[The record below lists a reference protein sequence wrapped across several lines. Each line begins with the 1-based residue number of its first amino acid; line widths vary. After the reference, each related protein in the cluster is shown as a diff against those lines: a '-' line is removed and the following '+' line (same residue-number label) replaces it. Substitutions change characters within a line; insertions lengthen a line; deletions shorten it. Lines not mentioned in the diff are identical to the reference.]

1 MQRFRLTHLQT
12 YFHMTTVL
20 IVDDHP
26 IVRLSLRLLLERE
39 RFHVVGEVGN
49 GSEVAQVARDL
60 RPDVVVLDIGLPGLD
75 GMEVI
80 KRLQSLEPVPKI
92 MVLTGQATDLYV
104 RRCLD
109 AGIGAFVTK
118 EEDHEA
124 LLFALKALVKGYS
137 TFPQMSVNSNSLESE
152 PVRLA
157 SLSNREMEVLRRL
170 ARGENNKN
178 IGTRMNLSAKTI
190 STYRGRIMEK
200 LKTESLVEMVD
211 LAKRNS
217 VY

>member
-1 MQRFRLTHLQT
+1 
-12 YFHMTTVL
+12 MTNVL

-26 IVRLSLRLLLERE
+26 VVRMSLRMLLEHE
-39 RFHVVGEVGN
+39 RFNVVAEVGN
-49 GSEVAQVARDL
+49 GSEVAQMAREL
-60 RPDVVVLDIGLPGLD
+60 KPDVVILDIGLPALD

-80 KRLQSLEPVPKI
+80 KRLQSLDQVPKI

-118 EEDHEA
+118 DEDHDA

-152 PVRLA
+152 PMRLA

-170 ARGENNKN
+170 ARGESNKN
-178 IGTRMNLSAKTI
+178 IGSSMNLSAKTI
-190 STYRGRIMEK
+190 STYRGRIMDK

-211 LAKRNS
+211 LAKRNH

>member
-1 MQRFRLTHLQT
+1 
-12 YFHMTTVL
+12 MTTVL

-26 IVRLSLRLLLERE
+26 IVRLSMRLLLERE
-39 RFHVVGEVGN
+39 RFRVVGEVGN
-49 GSEVAQVARDL
+49 GSEVAQVAREL
-60 RPDVVVLDIGLPGLD
+60 RPDVVILDIGLPGLD

-80 KRLQSLEPVPKI
+80 KRLQQLEPTPKI
-92 MVLTGQATDLYV
+92 MVLTGQSSDLYV

-118 EEDHEA
+118 DEDHDA
-124 LLFALKALVKGYS
+124 LIFALKALVKGYS
-137 TFPQMSVNSNSLESE
+137 TFPQMSVNSNTLDSE
-152 PVRLA
+152 PKRLE

-170 ARGENNKN
+170 ARGENNKH
-178 IGTRMNLSAKTI
+178 IGSSMNLSAKTI

-211 LAKRNS
+211 LAKRNH
-217 VY
+217 VN

>member
-1 MQRFRLTHLQT
+1 
-12 YFHMTTVL
+12 MTNVL

-26 IVRLSLRLLLERE
+26 VVRMSLRMLLEHE
-39 RFHVVGEVGN
+39 RFNVVAEVGN
-49 GSEVAQVARDL
+49 GSEVAQMAREL
-60 RPDVVVLDIGLPGLD
+60 KPDVVILDIGLPGLD

-80 KRLQSLEPVPKI
+80 KRLQSLDQVPKI

-118 EEDHEA
+118 DEDHDA

-137 TFPQMSVNSNSLESE
+137 TFPQMSVNSNSVESE
-152 PVRLA
+152 PMRLA

-170 ARGENNKN
+170 ARGESNKN
-178 IGTRMNLSAKTI
+178 IGSSMNLSAKTI
-190 STYRGRIMEK
+190 STYRGRIMDK

-211 LAKRNS
+211 LAKRNH

>member
-1 MQRFRLTHLQT
+1 
-12 YFHMTTVL
+12 MTTVL
-20 IVDDHP
+20 IVDDHA
-26 IVRLSLRLLLERE
+26 IVRFSLRILLERE
-39 RFHVVGEVGN
+39 RFRIVGELDN
-49 GSEVAQVARDL
+49 GSEVAQKVREL
-60 RPDVVVLDIGLPGLD
+60 RPDVVLLDIGLPGLD

-80 KRLQSLEPVPKI
+80 KRLQQQEPAPKI

-118 EEDHEA
+118 GEDLEA
-124 LLFALKALVKGYS
+124 VVFALKALIKGYS
-137 TFPQMSVNSNSLESE
+137 TFPQMAVNSNTLESE
-152 PVRLA
+152 PERLG

-170 ARGENNKN
+170 SRGENNKN
-178 IGTRMNLSAKTI
+178 IGACMNLSAKTI

-211 LAKRNS
+211 LAKRNH
-217 VY
+217 VN

>member
-1 MQRFRLTHLQT
+1 
-12 YFHMTTVL
+12 MTNVL

-26 IVRLSLRLLLERE
+26 IVRLSLRMLLERE
-39 RFHVVGEVGN
+39 RFNVIAEVGN
-49 GSEVAQVARDL
+49 GSEVAQVAREL
-60 RPDVVVLDIGLPGLD
+60 KPDVVILDIGLPGLD

-80 KRLQSLEPVPKI
+80 KRLQSLDPVPKI
-92 MVLTGQATDLYV
+92 MVLTGQATDMYV

-152 PVRLA
+152 PRRLD

-170 ARGENNKN
+170 ARGESNKS
-178 IGTRMNLSAKTI
+178 IGSSMNLSAKTI
-190 STYRGRIMEK
+190 STYRGRIMDK

-211 LAKRNS
+211 LAKRNH

>member
-1 MQRFRLTHLQT
+1 
-12 YFHMTTVL
+12 MTTVL

-26 IVRLSLRLLLERE
+26 IVRLSLRMLLERE
-39 RFHVVGEVGN
+39 RFHVIGEVGN
-49 GSEVAQVARDL
+49 GSEVAQVAREL
-60 RPDVVVLDIGLPGLD
+60 RPDVVILDIGLPGLD

-80 KRLQSLEPVPKI
+80 KRLQCTEPVPKI
-92 MVLTGQATDLYV
+92 MVLTGRATDLYV

-124 LLFALKALVKGYS
+124 LLFALKAPGQGLLDLPADVGQQQLAGKRAGA
-137 TFPQMSVNSNSLESE
+137 P
-152 PVRLA
+152 A
-157 SLSNREMEVLRRL
+157 SLSNREMEVLRRT
-170 ARGENNKN
+170 ARGESNKY
-178 IGTRMNLSAKTI
+178 IGTCMNLSAKTI

-211 LAKRNS
+211 LAKRNGIC
-217 VY
+217 

>member
-1 MQRFRLTHLQT
+1 
-12 YFHMTTVL
+12 MTTVL
-20 IVDDHP
+20 IVDDHA
-26 IVRLSLRLLLERE
+26 IVRFALRRLLEQE
-39 RFHVVGEVGN
+39 RFQIVGDVDN
-49 GSEVAQVARDL
+49 GSEVAQAVRDL

-80 KRLQSLEPVPKI
+80 KRLQQLDPAPKI

-118 EEDHEA
+118 GEDLEA
-124 LLFALKALVKGYS
+124 VVFALKALIKGYS
-137 TFPQMSVNSNSLESE
+137 TFPQMSVNSNTLESE
-152 PVRLA
+152 PERLS

-170 ARGENNKN
+170 SRGENNKN
-178 IGTRMNLSAKTI
+178 IGACMNLSAKTI

-211 LAKRNS
+211 LAKRNH
-217 VY
+217 VN

>member
-1 MQRFRLTHLQT
+1 
-12 YFHMTTVL
+12 MTTVL

-26 IVRLSLRLLLERE
+26 IVRLSMRLLLERE
-39 RFHVVGEVGN
+39 RFRVVGEVGN

-80 KRLQSLEPVPKI
+80 KRLQQLEPSPKI

-118 EEDHEA
+118 DEDHEA
-124 LLFALKALVKGYS
+124 LIFALKALIKGYS
-137 TFPQMSVNSNSLESE
+137 TFPQMSVNSNTLDSE
-152 PVRLA
+152 PRRLE

-170 ARGENNKN
+170 ARGENNKH
-178 IGTRMNLSAKTI
+178 IGSSMNLSAKTI

-211 LAKRNS
+211 LAKRNHVS
-217 VY
+217 

>member
-1 MQRFRLTHLQT
+1 
-12 YFHMTTVL
+12 MTTVL

-39 RFHVVGEVGN
+39 RFHVIGEVGN
-49 GSEVAQVARDL
+49 GSEVAQVAREL
-60 RPDVVVLDIGLPGLD
+60 RPDVVILDIGLPGLD

-80 KRLQSLEPVPKI
+80 KRLQSLEPVPKF

-124 LLFALKALVKGYS
+124 LLFALKALTKVIRPFRKCRS
-137 TFPQMSVNSNSLESE
+137 TATRWRASQCAW
-152 PVRLA
+152 PVSPTEKWKCCGASRAARTTRTSALA
-157 SLSNREMEVLRRL
+157 
-170 ARGENNKN
+170 
-178 IGTRMNLSAKTI
+178 
-190 STYRGRIMEK
+190 
-200 LKTESLVEMVD
+200 
-211 LAKRNS
+211 
-217 VY
+217 

>member
-1 MQRFRLTHLQT
+1 
-12 YFHMTTVL
+12 MTTVL

-26 IVRLSLRLLLERE
+26 IVRLSMRLLLERE
-39 RFHVVGEVGN
+39 RFRVAGEVGN
-49 GSEVAQVARDL
+49 GSEVAQVAREL
-60 RPDVVVLDIGLPGLD
+60 RPDVVILDIGLPGLD

-80 KRLQSLEPVPKI
+80 KRLQQLEPTPKI
-92 MVLTGQATDLYV
+92 MVLTGQASELYV

-118 EEDHEA
+118 DEDHDA
-124 LLFALKALVKGYS
+124 LIFALKALVKGYS
-137 TFPQMSVNSNSLESE
+137 TFPQMSVNSNTLDSE
-152 PVRLA
+152 PRRLE

-170 ARGENNKN
+170 ARGENNKH
-178 IGTRMNLSAKTI
+178 IGSSMNLSAKTI

-211 LAKRNS
+211 LAKRNH
-217 VY
+217 VN

>member
-1 MQRFRLTHLQT
+1 
-12 YFHMTTVL
+12 MTTVL

-49 GSEVAQVARDL
+49 GSEVAQVAREL
-60 RPDVVVLDIGLPGLD
+60 RPDVVILDIGLPGLD

-80 KRLQSLEPVPKI
+80 KRLQSLEPAPKI

-109 AGIGAFVTK
+109 AWIGAFVTK

-124 LLFALKALVKGYS
+124 LLFALKALIKGYS

-170 ARGENNKN
+170 ARGENNNN
-178 IGTRMNLSAKTI
+178 IGTCMNLSAKTI

-211 LAKRNS
+211 LAKRNN

>member
-1 MQRFRLTHLQT
+1 
-12 YFHMTTVL
+12 MTTVL

-49 GSEVAQVARDL
+49 GSEVAQVAREL
-60 RPDVVVLDIGLPGLD
+60 RPDVVILDIGLPGLD

-80 KRLQSLEPVPKI
+80 KRLQSLDPVPKI

>member
-1 MQRFRLTHLQT
+1 
-12 YFHMTTVL
+12 MTTVL
-20 IVDDHP
+20 IVDDHST
-26 IVRLSLRLLLERE
+26 VRFAVRMLLERE
-39 RFHVVGEVGN
+39 RFKVIGEVDN
-49 GSEVAQVARDL
+49 GSEVAQIARTL

-80 KRLQSLEPVPKI
+80 KRLQQLEHAPKI

-118 EEDHEA
+118 SEDLDA
-124 LLFALKALVKGYS
+124 VVFALKALVKGYS
-137 TFPQMSVNSNSLESE
+137 TFPQMSVNSNTLDSE
-152 PVRLA
+152 PTRLG

-178 IGTRMNLSAKTI
+178 IGNCMNLSAKTI
-190 STYRGRIMEK
+190 STYRGRIMDK

-211 LAKRNS
+211 LAKRHN
-217 VY
+217 VN

>member
-1 MQRFRLTHLQT
+1 
-12 YFHMTTVL
+12 MTTVL

-26 IVRLSLRLLLERE
+26 IVRLSLKMLLERE
-39 RFHVVGEVGN
+39 RFQVVGEVGD
-49 GSEVAQVARDL
+49 GSEVTEKARKL
-60 RPDVVVLDIGLPGLD
+60 RPNVVILDIGLPCLD

-80 KRLQSLEPVPKI
+80 KRLQCLEPAPKI

-118 EEDHEA
+118 DEDHEA

-137 TFPQMSVNSNSLESE
+137 TFPQMSVNSNSLENE
-152 PVRLA
+152 NVRLG

-170 ARGENNKN
+170 SRGENNKS
-178 IGTRMNLSAKTI
+178 IGERMNLSAKTI
-190 STYRGRIMEK
+190 STYRGRIMDK
-200 LKTESLVEMVD
+200 LKSESLVEMVD
-211 LAKRNS
+211 LAKRNN
-217 VY
+217 VN

>member
-1 MQRFRLTHLQT
+1 
-12 YFHMTTVL
+12 MTTVL
-20 IVDDHP
+20 IVDDHA
-26 IVRLSLRLLLERE
+26 IVRFSLRILLERE
-39 RFHVVGEVGN
+39 RFRIVGEVDN
-49 GSEVAQVARDL
+49 GSEVAQKVREL
-60 RPDVVVLDIGLPGLD
+60 RPDVVLLDIGLPGLD

-80 KRLQSLEPVPKI
+80 KRLQQQEPAPKI

-118 EEDHEA
+118 GEDLEA
-124 LLFALKALVKGYS
+124 VVFALKALIKGYS
-137 TFPQMSVNSNSLESE
+137 TFPQMSVNSNTLESE
-152 PVRLA
+152 PERLG

-170 ARGENNKN
+170 SRGENNKN
-178 IGTRMNLSAKTI
+178 IGACMNLSAKTI

-211 LAKRNS
+211 LAKRNQVS
-217 VY
+217 

>member
-1 MQRFRLTHLQT
+1 
-12 YFHMTTVL
+12 MTTVL
-20 IVDDHP
+20 IVDDHA
-26 IVRLSLRLLLERE
+26 IVRFSLRILLERE
-39 RFHVVGEVGN
+39 RFRIVGEVDN
-49 GSEVAQVARDL
+49 GSEVAQKVREL
-60 RPDVVVLDIGLPGLD
+60 RPDVVLLDIGLPGLD

-80 KRLQSLEPVPKI
+80 KRLQQQEPAPKI

-118 EEDHEA
+118 GEDLEA
-124 LLFALKALVKGYS
+124 VVFAIKALIKGYS
-137 TFPQMSVNSNSLESE
+137 TFPQMSVNSNTLESE
-152 PVRLA
+152 PERLG

-170 ARGENNKN
+170 SRGENNKN
-178 IGTRMNLSAKTI
+178 IGACMNLSAKTI

-211 LAKRNS
+211 LAKRND
-217 VY
+217 VR

>member
-1 MQRFRLTHLQT
+1 
-12 YFHMTTVL
+12 MTTVL

-26 IVRLSLRLLLERE
+26 IVRLSMRLLLERE
-39 RFHVVGEVGN
+39 RFRVVGEVGN
-49 GSEVAQVARDL
+49 GSEVAQVAREL
-60 RPDVVVLDIGLPGLD
+60 RPDVVILDIGLPGLD

-80 KRLQSLEPVPKI
+80 KRLQQLEPTPKI
-92 MVLTGQATDLYV
+92 MVLTGQASELYV

-118 EEDHEA
+118 DEDHDA
-124 LLFALKALVKGYS
+124 LIFALKALVKGYS
-137 TFPQMSVNSNSLESE
+137 TFPQMSVNSNTLDSE
-152 PVRLA
+152 PKRLE

-170 ARGENNKN
+170 ARGENNKH
-178 IGTRMNLSAKTI
+178 IGSSMNLSAKTI

-211 LAKRNS
+211 LAKRNH
-217 VY
+217 VN